1 VQNANELVMGDGL
14 SQYFEACKNNQ
25 VAPDMHVTLQL
36 LSMCPI
42 LKLDGHA
49 LREREAIALMG
60 GLKGNH
66 HVQGILLLIS
76 AVHAY
81 STLGIISTSILD

>member
-1 VQNANELVMGDGL
+1 MGDGL
-14 SQYFEACKNNQ
+14 SQYFEACTKNQ

-49 LREREAIALMG
+49 LREKEAIALMG
-60 GLKGNH
+60 GLNGNH
-66 HVQGILLLIS
+66 HVQGIFLLICD
-76 AVHAY
+76 VHAD
-81 STLGIISTSILD
+81 STLRIILMSILDLD